1 MSSHWLA
8 TEIATLASSAGAAP
22 AASPGDRRAFLIQVE
37 SIVRAAADRVGVGGV
52 FASFD
57 GMLVATAGD
66 GDFDA
71 LAALAQRMLV
81 PAADAWDA
89 RALGRIHQLLAV
101 GERDKLA
108 LVCVGPI
115 VLGVVSPADVRLSEA
130 MA

>member
-1 MSSHWLA
+1 MASHWLSA
-8 TEIATLASSAGAAP
+8 ELATLASSAGAASD
-22 AASPGDRRAFLIQVE
+22 ASPSERRTFLHQVE
-37 SIVRAAADRVGVGGV
+37 SIVRAAAERIEVGGV

-57 GMLVATAGD
+57 GMLVATSGAGE
-66 GDFDA
+66 FDA

-89 RALGRIHQLLAV
+89 RALGRIHQLVAV
-101 GERDKLA
+101 GDNHKLA

>member
-8 TEIATLASSAGAAP
+8 SEIAALAAAPGAAP
-22 AASPGDRRAFLIQVE
+22 SADPGARRDFLQKVD
-37 SIVRAAADRVGVGGV
+37 SIVHAAADRAGVRGV

-57 GMLVATAGD
+57 GMLVATAGE
-66 GDFDA
+66 GEFDA

-89 RALGRIHQLLAV
+89 RALGKIHQLLAV

-115 VLGVVSPADVRLSEA
+115 VFGVVSPVDVRLGEV